1 MEIPESLAKRI
12 IAIADELKEKLN
24 PTEDKAI
31 YDKKTI
37 SGVPYPKACK
47 QIIEYLNKE
56 TGKNFKSETAKT
68 RKLLY
73 SRFNDGFSLVNFKN
87 VIDTKVSQWKGDM
100 DYQIYLRP
108 STLFGSK
115 FEGYVNEKIIEAPE
129 SPEEKVKRKNF
140 Y

>member
-1 MEIPESLAKRI
+1 MEIPESLARRI
-12 IAIADELKEKLN
+12 ISIADELKERLE
-24 PTEDKAI
+24 PTKESDT
-31 YDKKTI
+31 YEKKTI

-47 QIIEYLNKE
+47 QIIDYLNKE
-56 TGKNFKSETAKT
+56 TGKSFKSETAKT

-73 SRFNDGFSLVNFKN
+73 ARFNDGFSLVNFKN

-108 STLFGSK
+108 ATLFGSK

-129 SPEEKVKRKNF
+129 SPEEVAKRKSF